1 MQSDQHK
8 SILWLLTTVL
18 LFLLILLVGIKE
30 YSSSGDS
37 DVAGETIWSHEELA
51 LLRSLALSTSNK
63 PHSFEQQTN
72 KFASSPAAAAFGHR
86 LFFDTDLSHSGATA
100 CASCHHP
107 DKAFTDGLVH
117 PATHLQPAPRNTPT
131 LVGAAHSPWQFW
143 DGRSDS
149 LWSQALEA
157 LESPLDHGMSR
168 SEVIQLI
175 KKKYRTDY
183 EALFGMLPASD
194 DSAAIDR
201 AFTNVGKAIGAY
213 VARLEPAPGRFDRYV
228 AGLVGSLDSGAPVE
242 RLTRTEIA
250 GLKLFISD
258 EKGQCIS
265 CHNGP
270 LFTNNEFKS
279 INVPDFSGSDRG
291 RLAGAEQVL
300 RNAFNCLGE
309 FSDSEEEGC
318 GDLIYIK
325 QNDPELTA
333 AFKVPTLRNLSFT
346 APYMHSGIF
355 PRLADVLRYYNHPL
369 QRAGDHLDI
378 VPLDM
383 FPHELEQLEA
393 FLMTLDGGI
402 NVDLKW
408 LKPPD
413 NGRQQFSN
421 SEVFRATQAG
431 FQRPEAPQVVVISSQ
446 H

>member
-1 MQSDQHK
+1 MHPP
-8 SILWLLTTVL
+8 T
-18 LFLLILLVGIKE
+18 
-30 YSSSGDS
+30 
-37 DVAGETIWSHEELA
+37 
-51 LLRSLALSTSNK
+51 
-63 PHSFEQQTN
+63 HS
-72 KFASSPAAAAFGHR
+72 
-86 LFFDTDLSHSGATA
+86 
-100 CASCHHP
+100 
-107 DKAFTDGLVH
+107 
-117 PATHLQPAPRNTPT
+117 QPAPRNTPT
-131 LVGAAHSPWQFW
+131 LVGAALSPWQFW

-157 LESPLDHGMSR
+157 LESPLDHGMPR
-168 SEVIQLI
+168 TEVIQLI

-183 EALFGMLPASD
+183 EALFGILPASD

-213 VARLEPAPGRFDRYV
+213 IARLEPAPGRFDRYV
-228 AGLVGSLDSGAPVE
+228 AGLVGSLDSAAPVE

-291 RLAGAEQVL
+291 RLAGAEEVL

-309 FSDSEEEGC
+309 FSDSEEESC
-318 GDLIYIK
+318 SDLIYIK

-333 AFKVPTLRNLSFT
+333 AFKVPTLRNLSLT
-346 APYMHSGIF
+346 APYMHSGLF

-402 NVDLKW
+402 NVDQKW
-408 LKPPD
+408 LQPPE
-413 NGRQQFSN
+413 NGRQQLS
-421 SEVFRATQAG
+421 SSGISRATQAG
-431 FQRPEAPQVVVISSQ
+431 FQRSEAPRVAVISSQ

>member
-51 LLRSLALSTSNK
+51 LLRSLALSTGNK

-86 LFFDTDLSHSGATA
+86 LFFDTDLSRSGATA

-183 EALFGMLPASD
+183 EALFGILPASD

-213 VARLEPAPGRFDRYV
+213 IARLEPAPGRFDRYV
-228 AGLVGSLDSGAPVE
+228 AGLVGSLDSAAPVE

-291 RLAGAEQVL
+291 RLAGAEEVL

-309 FSDSEEEGC
+309 FSDSEEESC
-318 GDLIYIK
+318 SDLIYIK

-346 APYMHSGIF
+346 APYMHSGLF

-421 SEVFRATQAG
+421 SEVLRATQAG

>member
-51 LLRSLALSTSNK
+51 LLQSLALSIGNK
-63 PHSFEQQTN
+63 PRSFEQQTN
-72 KFASSPAAAAFGHR
+72 EFASSRAAAAFGYQ

-117 PATHLQPAPRNTPT
+117 PPTHSQPAPRNTPT
-131 LVGAAHSPWQFW
+131 LVGAALSPWQFW

-157 LESPLDHGMSR
+157 LESPLDHGMPR
-168 SEVIQLI
+168 TEVIQLI

-183 EALFGMLPASD
+183 EALFGILPASD

-213 VARLEPAPGRFDRYV
+213 IARLEPAPGRFDRYV
-228 AGLVGSLDSGAPVE
+228 AGLVGSLDSAAPVE

-291 RLAGAEQVL
+291 RLAGAEEVL

-309 FSDSEEEGC
+309 FSDSEEESC
-318 GDLIYIK
+318 SDLIYIK

-333 AFKVPTLRNLSFT
+333 AFKVPTLRNLSLT
-346 APYMHSGIF
+346 APYMHSGLF

-402 NVDLKW
+402 NVDQKW
-408 LKPPD
+408 LQPPE
-413 NGRQQFSN
+413 NGRQQLS
-421 SEVFRATQAG
+421 SSGISRATQAG
-431 FQRPEAPQVVVISSQ
+431 FQRSEAPRVAVISSQ

>member
-51 LLRSLALSTSNK
+51 LLQSLALSIGNK
-63 PHSFEQQTN
+63 PRSFEQQTN
-72 KFASSPAAAAFGHR
+72 EFASSRAAAAFGHQ

-117 PATHLQPAPRNTPT
+117 PPTHSQPAPRNTPT
-131 LVGAAHSPWQFW
+131 LVGAALSPWQFW

-157 LESPLDHGMSR
+157 LESPLDHGMPR
-168 SEVIQLI
+168 TEVIQLI

-183 EALFGMLPASD
+183 EALFGILPASD

-213 VARLEPAPGRFDRYV
+213 IARLEPAPGRFDRYV
-228 AGLVGSLDSGAPVE
+228 AGLVGSLDSAAPVE

-279 INVPDFSGSDRG
+279 INFPDFSGSDRG
-291 RLAGAEQVL
+291 RLAGAEEVL

-309 FSDSEEEGC
+309 FSDSEEESC
-318 GDLIYIK
+318 SDLIYIK

-333 AFKVPTLRNLSFT
+333 AFKVPTLRNLSLT
-346 APYMHSGIF
+346 APYMHSGLF

-402 NVDLKW
+402 NVDQKW
-408 LKPPD
+408 LQPPE
-413 NGRQQFSN
+413 NGRQQLSI
-421 SEVFRATQAG
+421 SGISRATQAG
-431 FQRPEAPQVVVISSQ
+431 FQRSEAPRVAVISSQ

>member
-51 LLRSLALSTSNK
+51 LLRSLALSTGNK
-63 PHSFEQQTN
+63 PRSFEQQTN
-72 KFASSPAAAAFGHR
+72 EFASSRAAAAFGYQ

-117 PATHLQPAPRNTPT
+117 PPTHSQPAPRNTPT
-131 LVGAAHSPWQFW
+131 LVGAALSPWQFW

-157 LESPLDHGMSR
+157 LESPLDHGMPR
-168 SEVIQLI
+168 TEVIQLI

-183 EALFGMLPASD
+183 EALFGILPASD

-213 VARLEPAPGRFDRYV
+213 IARLEPAPGRFDRYV
-228 AGLVGSLDSGAPVE
+228 AGLVGSLDSAAPVE

-291 RLAGAEQVL
+291 RLAGAEEVL

-309 FSDSEEEGC
+309 FSDSEEESC
-318 GDLIYIK
+318 SDLIYIK

-333 AFKVPTLRNLSFT
+333 AFKVPTLRNLSLT
-346 APYMHSGIF
+346 APYMHSGLF

-402 NVDLKW
+402 NVDQKW

-421 SEVFRATQAG
+421 SEVLRATQAG

>member
-51 LLRSLALSTSNK
+51 LLQSLALSIGNK
-63 PHSFEQQTN
+63 PRSFEQQTN
-72 KFASSPAAAAFGHR
+72 EFASSRAAAAFGHQ

-117 PATHLQPAPRNTPT
+117 PPTHSQPAPRNTPT
-131 LVGAAHSPWQFW
+131 LVGAALSPWQFW

-157 LESPLDHGMSR
+157 LESPLDHGMPR
-168 SEVIQLI
+168 TEVIQLI

-183 EALFGMLPASD
+183 EALFGILPASD

-213 VARLEPAPGRFDRYV
+213 IARLEPAPGRFDRYV
-228 AGLVGSLDSGAPVE
+228 AGLVGSLDSAAPVE

-291 RLAGAEQVL
+291 RLAGAEEVL

-309 FSDSEEEGC
+309 FSDSEEESC
-318 GDLIYIK
+318 SDLIYIK

-333 AFKVPTLRNLSFT
+333 AFKVPTLRNLSLT
-346 APYMHSGIF
+346 APYMHSGLF

-402 NVDLKW
+402 NVDQKW
-408 LKPPD
+408 LQPPE
-413 NGRQQFSN
+413 NGRQQLS
-421 SEVFRATQAG
+421 SSGISRATQAG
-431 FQRPEAPQVVVISSQ
+431 FQRSEAPRVAVISSQ

>member
-51 LLRSLALSTSNK
+51 LLQSLALSIGNK
-63 PHSFEQQTN
+63 PRSFEQQTN
-72 KFASSPAAAAFGHR
+72 EFASSRAAAAFGYQ

-117 PATHLQPAPRNTPT
+117 PPTHSQPAPRNTPT
-131 LVGAAHSPWQFW
+131 LVGAALSPWQFW

-157 LESPLDHGMSR
+157 LESPLDHGMPR
-168 SEVIQLI
+168 TEVIQLI

-213 VARLEPAPGRFDRYV
+213 IARLEPAPGRFDRYV
-228 AGLVGSLDSGAPVE
+228 AGLVGSLDSAAPVE

-291 RLAGAEQVL
+291 RLAGAEEVL

-309 FSDSEEEGC
+309 FSDSEEESC
-318 GDLIYIK
+318 SDLIYIK

-333 AFKVPTLRNLSFT
+333 AFKVPTLRNLSLT
-346 APYMHSGIF
+346 APYMHSGLF

-402 NVDLKW
+402 NVDQKW
-408 LKPPD
+408 LQPPE
-413 NGRQQFSN
+413 NGRQQLS
-421 SEVFRATQAG
+421 SSGISRATQAG
-431 FQRPEAPQVVVISSQ
+431 FQRSEAPRVAVISSQ